1 MADPVARKKR
11 VYLAGPDVFLPNA
24 AAFLERK
31 QELCAKHGFVGL
43 SPFDNEV
50 DRTGLSKHEVA
61 LRIGAANEEMI
72 RSCDLV
78 IANLTPFR
86 GPSADAGTVYEVGF
100 ARALGL
106 PVFAYTNV
114 AGSLLDRTRR
124 WPGDQITQ
132 RADGELTDQFDMI
145 VEDLDCVENLMIVG
159 AVEAGSTG
167 TGIVIHAMADKDR
180 FTDLAGFETC
190 LDLAAR
196 QLRRPPASPAQG
208 KN

>member
-1 MADPVARKKR
+1 MMAQSSAYRRR

-24 AAFLERK
+24 AALLERK

-50 DRTGLSKHEVA
+50 DRSGLSKHEVA

-86 GPSADAGTVYEVGF
+86 GPSADVGTAYEVGF

-124 WPGDQITQ
+124 WLGDRVKQ
-132 RADGELTDQFDMI
+132 RADGEFADQFDMI
-145 VEDLDCVENLMIVG
+145 VEDLDCVDNLMIVG
-159 AVEAGSTG
+159 AVEAGGSG
-167 TGIVIHAMADKDR
+167 AGIVINDVADNDS
-180 FTDLAGFETC
+180 FTDLARFEAC
-190 LDLAAR
+190 LELAAR
-196 QLRRPPASPAQG
+196 QFPSAAG
-208 KN
+208 F